1 MINLIQLLFSQ
12 PMPIETLSSEE
23 QIDKGEAESSAFLA
37 LIEHFFTEVELN
49 PTEQSLALNEKDQ
62 AIDIEEK
69 NRETIDPVATLVA
82 NPDLPKNET
91 SEEESSH
98 TAFDK
103 NQDESSMI
111 NEGQLAWFDADF
123 FVPPTE
129 QIRQELK
136 LSDKNLEPISASTM
150 PDNKAA
156 FVSKEIVKNV
166 NGVEEVD
173 EQNQIEQASEYQVE
187 NLAKANDNLL
197 GLELPDLVQ
206 DSAFQNQVAQ
216 AISRNLTKE
225 ITTKSEIVKPSENLE
240 KVENTQV
247 QSVINNYESP
257 VTPNIESLSD
267 FEPSD
272 KKLEPEIESNLAND
286 TVIPLQN
293 SHKFALAEQQG
304 ITAKTIELTQHIEH
318 SDWSEHFNQQ
328 IVWLGQ
334 QNIKTAII
342 KLNPQ
347 ELGPIEININVKQED
362 ASVNISLHRV
372 QVHEVI
378 ENAIP
383 RLREMMAEQGLNL
396 TQVNIESHHQR
407 QNPQARQ
414 YEHSLEK
421 KQLSSE
427 QFEEQPLRLK
437 VKNGLIDY
445 FA

>member
-1 MINLIQLLFSQ
+1 M
-12 PMPIETLSSEE
+12 
-23 QIDKGEAESSAFLA
+23 
-37 LIEHFFTEVELN
+37 
-49 PTEQSLALNEKDQ
+49 
-62 AIDIEEK
+62 
-69 NRETIDPVATLVA
+69 ATLVA

-272 KKLEPEIESNLAND
+272 KN
-286 TVIPLQN
+286 
-293 SHKFALAEQQG
+293 
-304 ITAKTIELTQHIEH
+304 
-318 SDWSEHFNQQ
+318 
-328 IVWLGQ
+328 
-334 QNIKTAII
+334 
-342 KLNPQ
+342 
-347 ELGPIEININVKQED
+347 
-362 ASVNISLHRV
+362 
-372 QVHEVI
+372 
-378 ENAIP
+378 
-383 RLREMMAEQGLNL
+383 
-396 TQVNIESHHQR
+396 
-407 QNPQARQ
+407 
-414 YEHSLEK
+414 
-421 KQLSSE
+421 
-427 QFEEQPLRLK
+427 
-437 VKNGLIDY
+437 
-445 FA
+445 